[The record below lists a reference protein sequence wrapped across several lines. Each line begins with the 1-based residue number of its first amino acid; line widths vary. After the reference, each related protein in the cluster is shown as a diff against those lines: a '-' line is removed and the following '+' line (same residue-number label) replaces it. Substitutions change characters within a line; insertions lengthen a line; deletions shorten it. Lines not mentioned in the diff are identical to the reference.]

1 LLDVST
7 SSSFSSFV
15 GSYQNFVVI
24 SNSQVVSGLT
34 ANTTYYYRLRAVT
47 GVDADAAS
55 FFGRVYTAGGTL
67 SYAEV
72 LATETL
78 VADLKAYGI
87 WSAMKAIYPMVGGG
101 TGTTA
106 ARQAACAQ
114 NLKSSSFT
122 GTFTSGWTY
131 ASTGVTP
138 NGTSAYMDTSLNPS
152 IVINNVNDGH
162 LSYYS
167 RTQSTGNFVDI
178 GTQAGTSAF
187 DLVIN
192 YAGIYAGACIN
203 MSDVNLF
210 SYTGITKGLF
220 IGSQNNT
227 ANVRTYYRDNS
238 FSQTQTIAQNE
249 QTNQNISVGARG
261 PLGNAFYTNR
271 ECAFASIGTGLSG
284 TQASNLYTAVQAF
297 NTTLSRNVGA
307 PWYDNGTLL
316 LDSYPSSAAA
326 YSLRKLRNNYI
337 GGPIRVRRSSD
348 NTEQDIYFDAN
359 GDIDTAQLL
368 SFVGTGGTDNGF
380 VTTWY
385 DQSGNG
391 RNATQTNAVD
401 QPVIVSGGSVLT
413 LNSKPS
419 VLFSS
424 DYMNIS
430 SNFWTYTGDS
440 TVFHASL
447 NNHTS
452 YQSLIS
458 YYEGVNTSLGVQ
470 YTKFPN
476 TATNVS
482 TDVYAPGGVATNNT
496 QSANIQYLVSMRWK
510 NWSTHK
516 TNGDTIIAINGAN
529 QAFTAYGNNPSTW
542 ANTGATRIGRF
553 DTSNWS
559 GEIQELVIY
568 TSGFT
573 QSDIDGV
580 ESNINTYY
588 AIY

>member
-1 LLDVST
+1 MIT
-7 SSSFSSFV
+7 
-15 GSYQNFVVI
+15 GY
-24 SNSQVVSGLT
+24 SNT
-34 ANTTYYYRLRAVT
+34 
-47 GVDADAAS
+47 
-55 FFGRVYTAGGTL
+55 
-67 SYAEV
+67 
-72 LATETL
+72 
-78 VADLKAYGI
+78 
-87 WSAMKAIYPMVGGG
+87 
-101 TGTTA
+101 
-106 ARQAACAQ
+106 
-114 NLKSSSFT
+114 
-122 GTFTSGWTY
+122 
-131 ASTGVTP
+131 
-138 NGTSAYMDTSLNPS
+138 
-152 IVINNVNDGH
+152 
-162 LSYYS
+162 
-167 RTQSTGNFVDI
+167 
-178 GTQAGTSAF
+178 
-187 DLVIN
+187 
-192 YAGIYAGACIN
+192 
-203 MSDVNLF
+203 
-210 SYTGITKGLF
+210 
-220 IGSQNNT
+220 
-227 ANVRTYYRDNS
+227 
-238 FSQTQTIAQNE
+238 
-249 QTNQNISVGARG
+249 ISV
-261 PLGNAFYTNR
+261 
-271 ECAFASIGTGLSG
+271 
-284 TQASNLYTAVQAF
+284 
-297 NTTLSRNVGA
+297 TTLA
-307 PWYDNGTLL
+307 PSLL
-316 LDSYPSSAAA
+316 LDLYPSAAAA
-326 YSLRKLRNNYI
+326 YSLRKLRTDYT
-337 GGPIRVRRSSD
+337 GSAIRVRRASD
-348 NTEQDIYFDAN
+348 NTEQDIGFSN
-359 GDIDTAQLL
+359 NQLDTSSLTTFC
-368 SFVGTGGTDNGF
+368 SGTNGF
-380 VTTWY
+380 VETWY
-385 DQSGNG
+385 DQSGNA
-391 RNATQTNAVD
+391 NNSTQTTAVD